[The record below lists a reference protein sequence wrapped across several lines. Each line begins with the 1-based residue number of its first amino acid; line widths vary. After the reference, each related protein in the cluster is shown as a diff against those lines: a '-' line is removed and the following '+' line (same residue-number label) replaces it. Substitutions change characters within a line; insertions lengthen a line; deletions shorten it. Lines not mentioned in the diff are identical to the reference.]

1 MTDITFC
8 STLFKLKQLYLY
20 QFYCDMEFAGLTYIL
35 LYFQSTLSRALI
47 SENISV
53 GVLGVYTLH
62 PNVLWIEL
70 EKFGFL
76 QI

>member
-1 MTDITFC
+1 
-8 STLFKLKQLYLY
+8 
-20 QFYCDMEFAGLTYIL
+20 MEFAGLTYIL

-53 GVLGVYTLH
+53 GVLGVYTLQ